1 MFEHTVAVV
10 EEKAVDHRMF
20 YRVFRTID
28 NFYLYGGVPTAEA
41 VAFHSDMLNE
51 SIQKQQDCDDA
62 FIEILHFD
70 VFELPGILDE
80 VRLTLRE
87 LQTYRQ
93 IFPDAFVLN

>member
-10 EEKAVDHRMF
+10 AEKEVDLGMIF
-20 YRVFRTID
+20 TVFRTID
-28 NFYLYGGVPTAEA
+28 NFYLHGGVPTAEA
-41 VAFHSDMLNE
+41 VAFHNDMLNE

-80 VRLTLRE
+80 VRHTLRE

-93 IFPDAFVLN
+93 LFPDAFVLN